1 MTVQALKRRFDELLD
16 RLDKMTM
23 KNWPAGGGSLSSP
36 AYSADS
42 ELFRG
47 WRLNASNLLMQ
58 VCGKESRHYKEFESI
73 ERTMGFKTI
82 DEFVRGL
89 RAVFVATKDDYEGG
103 YLRSFRSFVHAEL
116 FDDELEQA
124 TELLAS
130 GYTAA
135 AAVVARVVLETTLRT
150 LCDDCNPVIEV
161 RKPNGKWVSLED
173 LNIALAKASVYT
185 VAVQEEVTSLA
196 AIGNDAAHGHPP
208 NEAKVE
214 SMITQVRR
222 FMTEHPIK

>member
-1 MTVQALKRRFDELLD
+1 MTVQVLKRRFDELLD

-23 KNWPAGGGSLSSP
+23 KDWPAGGGSLSSP

-103 YLRSFRSFVHAEL
+103 YLRSIRSFVRAEL

-150 LCDDCNPVIEV
+150 LCGDCSPVIEV
-161 RKPNGKWVSLED
+161 RKPDGKWVKLEK
-173 LNIALAKASVYT
+173 LNADLAKAGVYDT
-185 VAVQEEVTSLA
+185 LVQKQVTWLA
-196 AIGNDAAHGHPP
+196 GVGNDAAHGNPVKD
-208 NEAKVE
+208 ADVE
-214 SMITQVRR
+214 DMIAQVRR
-222 FMTEHPIK
+222 FVTEHPVK